1 MADAG
6 APERTYRHTAL
17 PMIEVPRLPPKPRR
31 QSMLLMSEVGIPLRA
46 TEDLIEI
53 AAPLIDYAK
62 ITDHV
67 GLSDRLS
74 ADWIR
79 RKIMLYNRNGI
90 QVLPGGIPFQLA
102 AQQGTVTEY
111 FRAVRDLGFAG
122 VEMSEDTMEPL
133 DPARRDDWVAEAQA
147 LGLKVM
153 TEMGR
158 KNLDKPFEVEE
169 IIEQINHD
177 LSIGVSHIYLES
189 SEIQALFDTDPS
201 ALDRLAALG
210 KNEFLLFEL
219 GLNQPQEKAA
229 WLVERYGAEIN
240 FASVSPADVVA
251 VDAIR
256 RGIHRK
262 ANYRSMVG
270 LPAR

>member
-1 MADAG
+1 LEAVAF
-6 APERTYRHTAL
+6 
-17 PMIEVPRLPPKPRR
+17 PMIEVERIPPKPRR
-31 QSMLLMSEVGIPLRA
+31 HSMLLMSEVGIPLRV
-46 TEDLIEI
+46 TEDLLEI
-53 AAPLIDYAK
+53 AAPIIDYAK

-74 ADWIR
+74 AAWIR
-79 RKIMLYNRNGI
+79 RKVALYNSHGVK
-90 QVLPGGIPFQLA
+90 VLPGGIPFQLA
-102 AQQGTVTEY
+102 AQQGKVAGY

-122 VEMSEDTMEPL
+122 VEISEDTMEPL
-133 DPARRDDWVAEAQA
+133 DPKRRDDLVAEAQA

-169 IIEQINHD
+169 IIGQIHHD
-177 LSIGVSHIYLES
+177 IEIGVSHIYLES
-189 SEIQALFDTDPS
+189 SEIQALFEQDPS

-210 KNEFLLFEL
+210 MNEFLLFEL
-219 GLNQPQEKAA
+219 GLNQSQEKAA
-229 WLVERYGAEIN
+229 WLVERYGVEIN

-262 ANYRSMVG
+262 ANYRAMI
-270 LPAR
+270 

>member
-1 MADAG
+1 MSASAVED
-6 APERTYRHTAL
+6 PVYDSTAF
-17 PMIEVPRLPPKPRR
+17 PMIQVPRIPPKPRR
-31 QSMLLMSEVGIPLRA
+31 HSMLLMSEVGIPLRQ
-46 TEDLIEI
+46 TEDLLEI

-74 ADWIR
+74 AAWIR
-79 RKIMLYNRNGI
+79 RKIALYNSAGVK
-90 QVLPGGIPFQLA
+90 VLPGGIPFQLA
-102 AQQGTVTEY
+102 AQQGKTSDY
-111 FRAVRDLGFAG
+111 FKAVRDLGFAG
-122 VEMSEDTMEPL
+122 VEISEDTMEPL
-133 DPARRDDWVAEAQA
+133 QADERDRLIAEAQG

-158 KNLDKPFEVEE
+158 KNLDKPFEVTD
-169 IIEQINHD
+169 IIEQIHHD
-177 LSIGVSHIYLES
+177 LAIGVSHIYLES
-189 SEIQALFDTDPS
+189 SEIQALFESDPS

-229 WLVERYGAEIN
+229 WLAERYGTTIN
-240 FASVSPADVVA
+240 FASVAPADVVA

-262 ANYRSMVG
+262 AGYRAMVNQ
-270 LPAR
+270 

>member
-6 APERTYRHTAL
+6 VPRNNYQNMAF
-17 PMIEVPRLPPKPRR
+17 PMIEVPRIPPKPRR
-31 QSMLLMSEVGIPLRA
+31 HSMLLMSEVGIPMRV

-67 GLSDRLS
+67 GLSDRLT

-79 RKIMLYNRNGI
+79 KKIALYNRNGI
-90 QVLPGGIPFQLA
+90 KVLPGGIPFQLA
-102 AQQGTVTEY
+102 AQQGKVPEY
-111 FRAVRDLGFAG
+111 FRAVLNLGFAG

-133 DPARRDDWVAEAQA
+133 DPGHRDDLIAQA
-147 LGLKVM
+147 QGLGLKVM

-177 LSIGVSHIYLES
+177 ISIGVSHIYLES
-189 SEIQALFDTDPS
+189 SEIQALFDSDPS

-229 WLVERYGAEIN
+229 WLVERYGTEIN
-240 FASVSPADVVA
+240 FASVAPADVVA

-262 ANYRSMVG
+262 AGYRAMI
-270 LPAR
+270 

>member
-1 MADAG
+1 MVDTG
-6 APERTYRHTAL
+6 ASDSRYQDVAF
-17 PMIEVPRLPPKPRR
+17 PMIEVPRIPPKPRR
-31 QSMLLMSEVGIPLRA
+31 HSMLLMSEVGIPMRV

-67 GLSDRLS
+67 GLADRLT

-79 RKIMLYNRNGI
+79 RKIALYNRNGI
-90 QVLPGGIPFQLA
+90 KVLPGGIPFQLA
-102 AQQGTVTEY
+102 AQQNKVPEY

-122 VEMSEDTMEPL
+122 VEISEDTMEPL
-133 DPARRDDWVAEAQA
+133 EPAHRDDLVAQA
-147 LGLKVM
+147 QDLGLKVM

-158 KNLDKPFEVEE
+158 KNLDKPFEVDD
-169 IIEQINHD
+169 IIEQIHHD
-177 LSIGVSHIYLES
+177 ISIGVSHIYLES
-189 SEIQALFDTDPS
+189 SEIQELYETDPG

-229 WLVERYGAEIN
+229 WLAERYGTEIN
-240 FASVSPADVVA
+240 FASVAPADVVA

-262 ANYRSMVG
+262 AGYRAMI
-270 LPAR
+270 

>member
-1 MADAG
+1 MDSGTNTTGGRFGHVAF
-6 APERTYRHTAL
+6 
-17 PMIEVPRLPPKPRR
+17 PMIAVPRIPPKPRSH
-31 QSMLLMSEVGIPLRA
+31 SMMLMSEVGIPLRV
-46 TEDLIEI
+46 TEDLLEI
-53 AAPLIDYAK
+53 AAPIIDYAK

-67 GLSDRLS
+67 GLSDRLP

-79 RKIMLYNRNGI
+79 RKIALYNSYGV

-102 AQQGTVTEY
+102 AQQGRVTPY

-122 VEMSEDTMEPL
+122 VELSEDTMEPL
-133 DPARRDDWVAEAQA
+133 DPGHRDDLVAEAQA

-158 KNLDKPFEVEE
+158 KNLDKPFDVEE
-169 IIEQINHD
+169 IIGQIHHD
-177 LSIGVSHIYLES
+177 IGLGVSHIYLES
-189 SEIQALFDTDPS
+189 SEIQALFESDPS

-229 WLVERYGAEIN
+229 WLTERYGTEIN
-240 FASVSPADVVA
+240 FASVSPSDVVA

-262 ANYRSMVG
+262 AGYRAMAG
-270 LPAR
+270 H

>member
-1 MADAG
+1 MAESG
-6 APERTYRHTAL
+6 STASCYAHMAF
-17 PMIEVPRLPPKPRR
+17 PMIEVPRIPPKPRR
-31 QSMLLMSEVGIPLRA
+31 HSMLLMSEVGIPLRA
-46 TEDLIEI
+46 TEDLLEI

-67 GLSDRLS
+67 GLSDRLT

-79 RKIMLYNRNGI
+79 RKVALYNSAGVK
-90 QVLPGGIPFQLA
+90 VLPGGIPFQLA
-102 AQQGTVTEY
+102 AQQGKVSAY
-111 FRAVRDLGFAG
+111 FKAVRDLGFAG

-133 DPARRDDWVAEAQA
+133 EPKHRDDLVAEAQA

-169 IIEQINHD
+169 IIEQIHHD
-177 LSIGVSHIYLES
+177 ISIGVSHIYLES
-189 SEIQALFDTDPS
+189 SEIQELFDTDPTS
-201 ALDRLAALG
+201 LDRLAALG

-229 WLVERYGAEIN
+229 WLAERYGTEIN
-240 FASVSPADVVA
+240 FASVAPADVVP

-262 ANYRSMVG
+262 AGYRAMI
-270 LPAR
+270 